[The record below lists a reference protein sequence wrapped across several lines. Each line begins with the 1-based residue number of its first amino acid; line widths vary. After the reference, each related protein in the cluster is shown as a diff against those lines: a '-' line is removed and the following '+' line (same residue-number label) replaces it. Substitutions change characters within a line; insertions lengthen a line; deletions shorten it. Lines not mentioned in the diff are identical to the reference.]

1 MRPSPRGGTHNR
13 GDFMRNAFRI
23 ILLAV
28 ALCTLPAGVQ
38 AGPPAVEQA
47 VRRAFPDITGIDRK
61 VIFLTD
67 DQQRKIEKM
76 AGVSLPSRL
85 AVVYLIRQKER
96 VTAYA
101 LAETH
106 IVRTKGETLVMF
118 ITPEGRIKGAEIL
131 AFHEPPEYRPT
142 ERWLA
147 QFAGRL
153 LTDDLRPRRGI
164 HTVSGAT
171 LSAQAVTGSVR
182 RLLAVWAVA
191 VGGG

>member
-1 MRPSPRGGTHNR
+1 MK
-13 GDFMRNAFRI
+13 NALRI
-23 ILLAV
+23 VLLAA
-28 ALCTLPAGVQ
+28 ALWALPAGTH
-38 AGPPAVEQA
+38 AGPPAVEEA

-61 VIFLTD
+61 VVFLTD
-67 DQQRKIEKM
+67 DQVKRIEQM

-85 AVVYLIRQKER
+85 AVVYLIRQKDR
-96 VTAYA
+96 VTVYA

-106 IVRTKGETLVMF
+106 IVRTKGETLVLF
-118 ITPEGRIKGAEIL
+118 ITPAGRIAGVEIL

-147 QFAGRL
+147 QFTGRS

-164 HTVSGAT
+164 HAVSGAT
-171 LSAQAVTGSVR
+171 LSAHAVTGSVR

-191 VGGG
+191 VGGR

>member
-1 MRPSPRGGTHNR
+1 MKNTL
-13 GDFMRNAFRI
+13 RI
-23 ILLAV
+23 TLLAV
-28 ALCTLPAGVQ
+28 ALCALPAGVQ
-38 AGPPAVEQA
+38 AGPPAVEEA
-47 VRRAFPDITGIDRK
+47 VRRAFPDVTGIDRK
-61 VIFLTD
+61 AVFLTD
-67 DQQRKIEKM
+67 EQAKRIEQM

-106 IVRTKGETLVMF
+106 LVRTKGETLVLF
-118 ITPEGRIKGAEIL
+118 ITPEGRIRGVEIV

-147 QFAGRL
+147 QFRGRS

-164 HTVSGAT
+164 HAVSGAT
-171 LSAQAVTGSVR
+171 LSAQAATGSVR

-191 VGGG
+191 VGGR